1 MRWNSSPA
9 LLALVLFSAL
19 ALCACASKCKQLLVK
34 CKYECQ
40 RNYELCQVKNTDPWY
55 CQNQVGN
62 CDLKCDNDNSTCSS
76 WWW

>member
-1 MRWNSSPA
+1 VRWNSSPA
-9 LLALVLFSAL
+9 LLALVLFAAL
-19 ALCACASKCKQLLVK
+19 ALGACASKCKQLLVK
-34 CKYECQ
+34 CRYQCQ
-40 RNYELCQVKNTDPWY
+40 RNYELCQVKNIDPWY